1 MATILA
7 TSRSFGAG
15 SIDLAGDLERAGH
28 TVLRGPSDHGLE
40 ALRGALATA
49 DAWVAGTGPVTAAH
63 LDAAPRLRVVARYGV
78 GTEAVDVEAAAQRGI
93 LVTNTPG
100 ANSDAVADHAVALM
114 LAALRSIADGDRRV
128 RASDWTVVRGRQLG
142 ALTVGIVG
150 FGRIGRGVAQRL
162 SGFGSRIVAADP
174 MLSDQQLREAGAEPM
189 GFAEMASECDLITL
203 HAPGG
208 QTLVDAAW
216 LGTLARPV
224 VLVNTARADLID
236 EDALAAALRARTVAA
251 YAADTLLGDTAADA
265 SALLVEDLADR
276 VTITP
281 HLAAQTVEAVDGM
294 GSMAVENALAALA
307 GRTAPNPVNEP
318 DPAASRRRQET
329 A

>member
-7 TSRSFGAG
+7 TSRSFGGG
-15 SIDLAGDLERAGH
+15 SIDLAADLERAGH

-40 ALRGALATA
+40 ALRDALATA

-78 GTEAVDVEAAAQRGI
+78 GTEAVDVEAAAERGI

-174 MLSDQQLREAGAEPM
+174 MLSDAQLREAGVEPM
-189 GFAEMASECDLITL
+189 GFAEMAIECDLITL

-216 LGTLARPV
+216 LATLARPV

-236 EDALAAALRARTVAA
+236 EEALAAALRARAVTA
-251 YAADTLLGDTAADA
+251 YAADTLIGDTAADA

-281 HLAAQTVEAVDGM
+281 HVAAQTVEAVDGM
-294 GSMAVENALAALA
+294 GSMAVENALAVLA

-329 A
+329 V

>member
-7 TSRSFGAG
+7 TSRSFGGG
-15 SIDLAGDLERAGH
+15 SIDLADDLERAGH
-28 TVLRGPSDHGLE
+28 TVLRGPSDHGLDE
-40 ALRGALATA
+40 LRDALASA

-78 GTEAVDVEAAAQRGI
+78 GTEAVDVEAAAERGI

-174 MLSDQQLREAGAEPM
+174 MLSDEQLREAGAEPM

-216 LGTLARPV
+216 LATLARPV
-224 VLVNTARADLID
+224 VLINTARADLID
-236 EDALAAALRARTVAA
+236 EEALAAALRSRTVTA
-251 YAADTLLGDTAADA
+251 YAADTLIGDTAASA

-281 HLAAQTVEAVDGM
+281 HVAAQTVEAVDGM
-294 GSMAVENALAALA
+294 GSMAVENALAVLA

>member
-7 TSRSFGAG
+7 TSRSFGSG

-40 ALRGALATA
+40 ALRAALGTA
-49 DAWVAGTGPVTAAH
+49 DAWVAGTGAVTAAH

-78 GTEAVDVEAAAQRGI
+78 GTEAVDLDAAAERGI

-128 RASDWTVVRGRQLG
+128 RAGDWTVVRGRQLG

-150 FGRIGRGVAQRL
+150 FGRIGRGVARRL

-174 MLSDQQLREAGAEPM
+174 MLSDEQLREAGAEPM
-189 GFAEMASECDLITL
+189 GFAEMAQLCNLITL

-216 LGTLARPV
+216 LATLARPV
-224 VLVNTARADLID
+224 VLINTARADLID
-236 EDALAAALRARTVAA
+236 EEALAAALRARTVTA
-251 YAADTLLGDTAADA
+251 YAADTLIGDTAADA

-281 HLAAQTVEAVDGM
+281 HVAAQTVEAVDGM
-294 GSMAVENALAALA
+294 GSMAVENALAVLA
-307 GRTAPNPVNEP
+307 GRAAPNPVNEP

>member
-7 TSRSFGAG
+7 TSRSFGGG

-40 ALRGALATA
+40 ALRDALATA

-78 GTEAVDVEAAAQRGI
+78 GTEAVDVEAAAERGI

-174 MLSDQQLREAGAEPM
+174 MLSDAQLRDAGAEPM

-216 LGTLARPV
+216 LATLARPV

-236 EDALAAALRARTVAA
+236 EEALAAALRARSVTA
-251 YAADTLLGDTAADA
+251 YAADTLIGDTAADA

-281 HLAAQTVEAVDGM
+281 HVAAQTVEAVDGM
-294 GSMAVENALAALA
+294 GSMAVENALAVLA
-307 GRTAPNPVNEP
+307 GRAAPNPVNEP

-329 A
+329 V

>member
-7 TSRSFGAG
+7 TSRSFGGG

-28 TVLRGPSDHGLE
+28 TVLRGPSDHELD
-40 ALRGALATA
+40 ALRDALATA
-49 DAWVAGTGPVTAAH
+49 DAWVAGTGPVTAEH

-78 GTEAVDVEAAAQRGI
+78 GTEAVDVEAAAERGI

-100 ANSDAVADHAVALM
+100 ANSDAVADHTVALM

-128 RASDWTVVRGRQLG
+128 RSSDWTVVRGRQLG

-150 FGRIGRGVAQRL
+150 FGRIGRGVAHRL

-174 MLSDQQLREAGAEPM
+174 MLTDAQLREAGAEPM
-189 GFAEMASECDLITL
+189 GFAEMASGCDLITL

-216 LGTLARPV
+216 LATLARPV
-224 VLVNTARADLID
+224 VLINTARADLID
-236 EDALAAALRARTVAA
+236 EEALAAALRARTVAA
-251 YAADTLLGDTAADA
+251 YAADTLIGDTAASA

-281 HLAAQTVEAVDGM
+281 HVAAQTVEAVDGM
-294 GSMAVENALAALA
+294 GSMAVENALAVLE